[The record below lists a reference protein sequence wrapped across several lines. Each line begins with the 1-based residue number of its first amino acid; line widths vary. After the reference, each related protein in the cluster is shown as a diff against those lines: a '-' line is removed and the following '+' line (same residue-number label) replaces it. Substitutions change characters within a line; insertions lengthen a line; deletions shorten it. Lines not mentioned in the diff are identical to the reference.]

1 MSHSGEGKPA
11 FDAGK
16 KRAMIQSHIIGSGAG
31 LPERVVGND
40 FFSYLIDDAEEWI
53 ASRTGIRER
62 RFVSEGESTSDLAV
76 RAARAALSNAGI
88 NAEELDCIVVGTS
101 TPDMILPATACMVQ
115 KEIGAKDA
123 FAFDLNSV
131 CGSFVFAMDTA
142 DSFIRSGKA
151 RTALVIGADTYS
163 KILNF
168 DDKTTCP
175 LFGDG
180 AAAVILRGQDNPQ
193 QGILQTF
200 IRTDGNGWPLIQVPS
215 SGSRKP
221 VTAESI
227 AAKENTFYMAG
238 KPVYVF
244 ATSAIPELIQTVC
257 GKAGIQPADLD
268 WLIPHQANLR
278 IIDAVSKKHGIPKE
292 KFLVNL
298 QKYGNTAAASVGLA
312 LNEFLQDGT
321 IKPGHLVLVMGF
333 GGGLS
338 WGGLLIRF

>member
-1 MSHSGEGKPA
+1 
-11 FDAGK
+11 
-16 KRAMIQSHIIGSGAG
+16 MIQAQIIGSGAG

-40 FFSYLIDDAEEWI
+40 FFSYLIDDADEWI
-53 ASRTGIRER
+53 SSRTGIRER
-62 RFVSEGESTSDLAV
+62 RFAGPDESTSDLAV
-76 RAARAALSNAGI
+76 RAARAALADAGI
-88 NAEELDCIVVGTS
+88 TAEELDCIVVGTS

-115 KEIGAKDA
+115 KELGAPNA

-131 CGSFVFAMDTA
+131 CGSFVFSMDTA
-142 DSFIRSGKA
+142 DSFIRAGKA

-168 DDKTTCP
+168 EDKTTCP

-180 AAAVILRGQDNPQ
+180 AAAVILRAQEDPQ
-193 QGILQTF
+193 QGILQSF

-215 SGSRKP
+215 SGARKP
-221 VTAESI
+221 ITAETI

-257 GKAGIQPADLD
+257 GKAGVTPADLD
-268 WLIPHQANLR
+268 WIIPHQANLR
-278 IIDAVSKKHGIPKE
+278 IIDAVSKKHDIPKE

-312 LNEFLQDGT
+312 LNEFRQDGT
-321 IKPGHLVLVMGF
+321 IKPGQLVLVMGF

>member
-1 MSHSGEGKPA
+1 
-11 FDAGK
+11 
-16 KRAMIQSHIIGSGAG
+16 MIQSHIIGSGAG

-62 RFVSEGESTSDLAV
+62 RFVSESESTSDLAV

>member
-1 MSHSGEGKPA
+1 
-11 FDAGK
+11 
-16 KRAMIQSHIIGSGAG
+16 MIQSHIIGSGAG

-62 RFVSEGESTSDLAV
+62 RFVSESESTSDLAV

-123 FAFDLNSV
+123 FAFDLTSV